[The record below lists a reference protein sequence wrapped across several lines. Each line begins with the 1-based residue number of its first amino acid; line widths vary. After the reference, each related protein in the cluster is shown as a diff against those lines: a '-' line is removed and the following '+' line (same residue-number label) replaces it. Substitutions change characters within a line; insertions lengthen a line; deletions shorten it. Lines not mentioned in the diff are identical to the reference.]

1 MVRRKAPNKAG
12 SGESRLGK
20 VPKMN
25 EVLRRGYKMRVS
37 RERLGGILI
46 NISICDVIK

>member
-1 MVRRKAPNKAG
+1 MARSNAPNKAG
-12 SGESRLGK
+12 SGEPRLGK

-46 NISICDVIK
+46 NISVCNVI

>member
-1 MVRRKAPNKAG
+1 MVGRNTPHKAG

-25 EVLRRGYKMRVS
+25 EVLRRGYKKRVS

-46 NISICDVIK
+46 NISVCSVI